1 MFPFRKKAI
10 LDKDSQE
17 RVVAAIKEAES
28 NTTGEVRVY
37 VEHHCPH
44 MDALDRAKELFEKLA
59 MSKTERRNA
68 VLVYIALTDQQFA
81 IFGDI
86 EIYQKAGGQ
95 QFWETAATKL
105 KGHLRNNEITQG
117 LVNCVTELGKSLA
130 LHFPYDPAVPKNE
143 LPDEIVFGK

>member
-10 LDKDSQE
+10 LDTDSQA

-28 NTTGEVRVY
+28 NTTGEVRVFI
-37 VEHHCPH
+37 EHHCTY
-44 MDALDRAKELFEKLA
+44 MDALDRAKEIFETLA

-86 EIYQKAGGQ
+86 EIYHKAGGTG
-95 QFWETAATKL
+95 FWQRAADKL
-105 KGHLRNNEITQG
+105 RGHLRNNEITQG
-117 LVNCVTELGKSLA
+117 LVNCIHELGIALA
-130 LHFPYDPAVPKNE
+130 QHFPHDPTVPKNE